1 MSDHPCGTTSA
12 VQGAVQPIARNLRR
26 VVLMEA
32 LPVNA
37 GGKVLKRELRE
48 RHQAGTDDVVTNER
62 SE

>member
-1 MSDHPCGTTSA
+1 MANYKVP
-12 VQGAVQPIARNLRR
+12 RR

-48 RHQAGTDDVVTNER
+48 RHGAGEVHVVTNER